1 MQIVHYP
8 HPTLRHKSSPVRRVD
23 RQLADLVREMFELMY
38 AANGV
43 GLAANQ
49 VALPLR
55 LFVVNLAAKPDE
67 GQELVFI
74 NPVLTRPKGSEESE
88 EGCLSLP
95 GLYGNVVRPKQV
107 QVQAFDLRGSELNLA
122 LTGLL
127 ARVVQHECDHL
138 DGVLFT
144 DRMSPTGQLNV
155 KPALDEFET
164 VFQSQREVGE
174 IESDE
179 QILADH
185 KRWQERYCEG

>member
-1 MQIVHYP
+1 
-8 HPTLRHKSSPVRRVD
+8 
-23 RQLADLVREMFELMY
+23 MY